1 MSDLNGNELTN
12 TLKARTQSVRT
23 PADLLS
29 GSPLPDLVTQNR
41 DTAEP
46 TQARQSS
53 ADDEL
58 FLTEDTPDV
67 DDAVDRLEPWKIM
80 LVDDEEEVHQV
91 TQLALRR
98 VRFQERRLRFI
109 SAYAAAEAIQ
119 LMAEHPDTAVILLD
133 VVMETNHAGLD
144 FVRHVR
150 EVIENKR
157 VRIILRTGQP
167 GLAPEESV
175 IIDYD
180 INDYKTK
187 TELTRTRLFTT
198 IVAALRTYNHVS
210 TIEANK
216 RELALLYEGLQLA
229 NIELEKAKNAAES
242 ANKAKS
248 TFLANMGHE
257 LRTPLAVIQSKLGVF
272 SRGIYGPVT
281 ERQLEA
287 LKVISANG
295 RTLLTMINNL
305 FDMSKIE
312 AGELALNCSSV
323 HLISLCRESITEAIS
338 LADEPKPH
346 LALRLDDSVNESL
359 SIYTDEQRL
368 RQVLAHLLHNATKF
382 SPADGQSGLDVAQ
395 DASRGQIIFTVWDRG
410 IGIAKEDYGR
420 IFEPFVQLD
429 TSLARNHSGA
439 GLGLSLV
446 KRLLEILGGT
456 IRVESTVGQG
466 SRFIVTLAP
475 QTSLGSQGSSG

>member
-1 MSDLNGNELTN
+1 M
-12 TLKARTQSVRT
+12 A
-23 PADLLS
+23 P
-29 GSPLPDLVTQNR
+29 QNR
-41 DTAEP
+41 NNGESA
-46 TQARQSS
+46 QARQSE

-58 FLTEDTPDV
+58 FLAEDTPDV
-67 DDAVDRLEPWKIM
+67 DGAVDQLEPWKIM

-98 VRFQERRLRFI
+98 MRFQERRLRFI
-109 SAYAAAEAIQ
+109 SAYSAAEGMR
-119 LMAEHPDTAVILLD
+119 LLEEHSDTAVILLD

-150 EVIENKR
+150 EVVDNKQ

-187 TELTRTRLFTT
+187 TELTRTRLLTT
-198 IVAALRTYNHVS
+198 IIAALRTYNHVT

-216 RELALLYEGLQLA
+216 RELGQLYQGLQSA
-229 NIELEKAKNAAES
+229 NGELEKAKNAAER

-248 TFLANMGHE
+248 AFLANMGHE

-295 RTLLTMINNL
+295 RVLLTMINDL

-312 AGELALNCSSV
+312 AGELALNCNPV
-323 HLISLCRESITEAIS
+323 HLRALCRNSINEAIA
-338 LADEPKPH
+338 LAEEPNRQF
-346 LALRLDDSVNESL
+346 LLQIDDSLDESL
-359 SIYTDEQRL
+359 SICTDEERL
-368 RQVLAHLLHNATKF
+368 RQVLVHLLHNALKF
-382 SPADGQSGLDVAQ
+382 APVEAQGGLNVTQDVNRQ
-395 DASRGQIIFTVWDRG
+395 QIIFTVWDQG

-429 TSLARNHSGA
+429 TSLTRNHSGA

-446 KRLLEILGGT
+446 KRLLDILGGT
-456 IRVESTVGQG
+456 IQVESTVGKG
-466 SRFIVTLAP
+466 SRFIVTLP
-475 QTSLGSQGSSG
+475 NHTSLGSQGNSG